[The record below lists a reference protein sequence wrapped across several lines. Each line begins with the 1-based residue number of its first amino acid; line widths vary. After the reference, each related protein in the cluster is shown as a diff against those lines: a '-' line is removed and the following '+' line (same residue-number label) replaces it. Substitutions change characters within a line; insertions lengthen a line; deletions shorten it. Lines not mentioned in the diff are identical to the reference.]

1 MNNLKTN
8 AGAHVAHWEGAHGCQ
23 NTING
28 TSLARLKARQHSRP
42 AGGATDS
49 RGKARSDKRGA
60 CCRCYQI
67 GTYFGTTR
75 KTRWQLGQRKTILSG
90 PHVETSR
97 PRKARGKSVS
107 SRVPGN
113 SCGVTAT
120 ISNKA
125 REELTRIRCG
135 QDRGQSQER
144 QERARWAQGR
154 KGTLAP
160 RCHPLHHHPQGTRT
174 TAELRREGERLP
186 VAASLSCLLS
196 QTQAGI
202 LSWETGSWAQPRNYL
217 RHRNCTVSDSNCPFP
232 RGTG

>member
-135 QDRGQSQER
+135 QDRGQSQGEAGACPMGPR
-144 QERARWAQGR
+144 KEGHAGPSVPSPPPPPSGHTDHSRTQEG
-154 KGTLAP
+154 G
-160 RCHPLHHHPQGTRT
+160 
-174 TAELRREGERLP
+174 
-186 VAASLSCLLS
+186 
-196 QTQAGI
+196 
-202 LSWETGSWAQPRNYL
+202 
-217 RHRNCTVSDSNCPFP
+217 
-232 RGTG
+232 